1 MAKTLKIGWT
11 SFDIQPLD
19 KEDAEIRTKTVLST
33 TVEVEEPILDPKNYS
48 SFNRLTRVVSW
59 VKRFINNCRKK
70 TTKSTYLLPKELDE
84 AKLVISHIAQS
95 QFVEEIDCLKN
106 RKPVSN
112 KSRLVSLK
120 PFVDDNGIIRVG
132 GRLKNAN
139 IPYNAK
145 HQIILP
151 NNHISQ
157 LIIQKLHIENGHGG
171 TNQLLADTRQIYWI
185 LNGRVAVK
193 KVIRS
198 CIQCQKA
205 KSKPQVPIMVD
216 LPRCRIDSGEPPF
229 TNTGVDFFGPLTVK
243 HGRKRLKRWISL
255 FTCMTIR
262 CVHLEVVESLETDD
276 FLNALQRFIS
286 RRQKPKL
293 ILSDCGSNFK
303 GASKELK
310 TELNQLNQRK
320 IGDHCSSKEVEWRFN
335 PPSAPHMGGAW
346 ERMVRT
352 VKTTMRS
359 ILKTQVLTDFQ
370 LENIVNN
377 RPLTQVSENVDD
389 LNVLTPNHFL
399 KGFQNVDSSISQDDS
414 SLTHRKKWK
423 HIQNVLNHF

>member
-1 MAKTLKIGWT
+1 MANRVAEIRETSSPSQWHHVPSDENPADIISRGTSEFQEISKQGEKMSWKFGPNFLRYDEEQWP

-19 KEDAEIRTKTVLST
+19 KEGAEIRTKTVLST
-33 TVEVEEPILDPKNYS
+33 TVEAEEPILDPKNYS
-48 SFNRLTRVVSW
+48 SFNKLMRVVSW
-59 VKRFINNCRKK
+59 ANVK

-120 PFVDDNGIIRVG
+120 PFIDDNGIIGVG

-198 CIQCQKA
+198 CIHCQKA
-205 KSKPQVPIMVD
+205 NQSHKSQ
-216 LPRCRIDSGEPPF
+216 
-229 TNTGVDFFGPLTVK
+229 
-243 HGRKRLKRWISL
+243 
-255 FTCMTIR
+255 
-262 CVHLEVVESLETDD
+262 
-276 FLNALQRFIS
+276 
-286 RRQKPKL
+286 
-293 ILSDCGSNFK
+293 
-303 GASKELK
+303 
-310 TELNQLNQRK
+310 
-320 IGDHCSSKEVEWRFN
+320 
-335 PPSAPHMGGAW
+335 
-346 ERMVRT
+346 
-352 VKTTMRS
+352 
-359 ILKTQVLTDFQ
+359 
-370 LENIVNN
+370 
-377 RPLTQVSENVDD
+377 
-389 LNVLTPNHFL
+389 
-399 KGFQNVDSSISQDDS
+399 
-414 SLTHRKKWK
+414 
-423 HIQNVLNHF
+423 